1 VPVRADYTE
10 VYVHCFRLKG
20 APPEYHR
27 AAVTFVNTAN
37 APASLILTD
46 DLAIYDRAQRNM
58 KAAPGWVRFACGLG
72 RDVPDNQGGQKGP
85 GYSELAMRNQF
96 ATWLSYMDV
105 PAGELPPIRAAAE

>member
-1 VPVRADYTE
+1 
-10 VYVHCFRLKG
+10 
-20 APPEYHR
+20 
-27 AAVTFVNTAN
+27 
-37 APASLILTD
+37 
-46 DLAIYDRAQRNM
+46 M

-105 PAGELPPIRAAAE
+105 PVGELPMRAAAE